1 MNLKSRCPEKAQRE
15 RNKGRW
21 GGGNKGWR
29 GIRRDRK
36 GPKIDTHF
44 ASVSS
49 LVP

>member
-1 MNLKSRCPEKAQRE
+1 MSRESPEGKKQGE
-15 RNKGRW
+15 V

-36 GPKIDTHF
+36 GPKIDTHL
-44 ASVSS
+44 ASVSF